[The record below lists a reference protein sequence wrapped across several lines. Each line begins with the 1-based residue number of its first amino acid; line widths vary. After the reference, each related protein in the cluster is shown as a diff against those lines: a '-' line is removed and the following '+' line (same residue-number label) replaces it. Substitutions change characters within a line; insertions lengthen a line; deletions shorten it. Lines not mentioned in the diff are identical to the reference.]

1 MSPVKFQHAST
12 IIPHLLTRMQKM
24 QQLMVQ
30 MQANQ
35 SGGGGQ
41 TNNRNTCRP
50 PTFQAATK
58 TRQGQPHKPLLYFA
72 TKYFWTHGKCTHE
85 GAACKNKAPKHQ
97 GTLTSSN
104 KFSGS
109 TYGCTWQGGLKKI
122 MVLSI
127 DNKINLICQTIKIVV
142 EPPPSP
148 ILTKADTG
156 STAHYFTPADAHALF
171 NILPNSMG
179 PQVRLP
185 DNISMN
191 P

>member
-1 MSPVKFQHAST
+1 
-12 IIPHLLTRMQKM
+12 
-24 QQLMVQ
+24 
-30 MQANQ
+30 
-35 SGGGGQ
+35 
-41 TNNRNTCRP
+41 
-50 PTFQAATK
+50 
-58 TRQGQPHKPLLYFA
+58 
-72 TKYFWTHGKCTHE
+72 
-85 GAACKNKAPKHQ
+85 
-97 GTLTSSN
+97 
-104 KFSGS
+104 
-109 TYGCTWQGGLKKI
+109 

-142 EPPPSP
+142 EPPPLP

-156 STAHYFTPADAHALF
+156 ATAYYFTPADAHALF